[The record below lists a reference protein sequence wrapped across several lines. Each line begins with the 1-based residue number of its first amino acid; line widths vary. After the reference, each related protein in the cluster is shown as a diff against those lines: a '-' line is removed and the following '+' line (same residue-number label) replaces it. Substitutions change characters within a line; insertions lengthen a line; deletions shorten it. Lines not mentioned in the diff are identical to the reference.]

1 MVELIFLLLDLEDFP
16 GGSEVKVV
24 CLQFER
30 PGFDPCVGKI
40 HWRRKWQ
47 PTPVFLPGESHGWRS
62 LVGYSQWSRKES
74 DTTEQLHFL
83 SLHLDAS
90 PSRGFLGDSAVKN
103 PPASAGDMGSVP
115 ASGRSPGGGHCNHA
129 STLAWR
135 TPRTQ
140 EPGGPQSL
148 GSQRVE
154 HDRSDLAHTHT
165 GTQAGGHTSAVTLS
179 PSLTRAAR
187 DICARA
193 LQDGAGGGPPRL
205 APDTEIRPRG
215 HTAVLAPFALAGVP
229 WNHRSQQPRGRMWSL
244 VSMLQGR
251 HPGVGL
257 LGWGGGMSAFLC
269 LKLPTCS
276 QRGCTMATVHLD
288 LVHQARSC
296 SPVPQTPGS
305 FSTWERARWRCRL
318 GLQPLGDA
326 GRGWPRPFPV

>member
-1 MVELIFLLLDLEDFP
+1 
-16 GGSEVKVV
+16 
-24 CLQFER
+24 
-30 PGFDPCVGKI
+30 
-40 HWRRKWQ
+40 
-47 PTPVFLPGESHGWRS
+47 
-62 LVGYSQWSRKES
+62 
-74 DTTEQLHFL
+74 
-83 SLHLDAS
+83 
-90 PSRGFLGDSAVKN
+90 
-103 PPASAGDMGSVP
+103 MGSIP
-115 ASGRSPGGGHCNHA
+115 GSGRSPGGGHRNHA

-135 TPRTQ
+135 TPRTE
-140 EPGGPQSL
+140 EPAGPQSI

-154 HDRSDLAHTHT
+154 HDRSHLAHTQT
-165 GTQAGGHTSAVTLS
+165 GTQAGGHASAVTLS

-205 APDTEIRPRG
+205 APGTEIRPRG
-215 HTAVLAPFALAGVP
+215 HTAMLALFALAGVP
-229 WNHRSQQPRGRMWSL
+229 WNHSSQQPRGRMWSL

-288 LVHQARSC
+288 LVHLARSC

-326 GRGWPRPFPV
+326 GRGWPRPFQSEQSTLLLPPGGRLGGLLAASVCRTAGGSPLMTEICSPPHPRGVSGIRSDSS